1 MNFGKLRR
9 IDSDLF
15 GIAFRLH
22 RVHRGYKIFWD
33 KEARRFVVFDGR
45 EFAFCCEGK
54 LDKSVVDK
62 SQRTNVR
69 FAKKIVADI
78 DRENAKLEQK
88 NIDESITKS
97 KLLLSNRIAFAEKSK
112 RDCDFLDADTTR
124 WI

>member
-1 MNFGKLRR
+1 MNFGKLRKIER
-9 IDSDLF
+9 DLF
-15 GIAFRLH
+15 GIAFRLR

-33 KEARRFVVFDGR
+33 KGARRFVVFDGR

-54 LDKSVVDK
+54 LDKSVIDK
-62 SQRTNVR
+62 AQKTNVR

-78 DRENAKLEQK
+78 DKENARLEQK
-88 NIDESITKS
+88 TVNEAINKS
-97 KLLLSNRIAFAEKSK
+97 KLLLSNRMAFAEKSK